1 MADRHN
7 RDLDRQ
13 PAPLPKPLPVPT
25 VDAHAHIEIVTNAA
39 LDSAEVLQ
47 VLDDA
52 KSVGVDRIVQ
62 VGYSAEQSKW
72 CVAAAEHFD
81 DRVLAAVALHPNE
94 APVVPDLDADLKIIE
109 ELASHPRVRAIGE
122 TGLDYFRTPP
132 ELRKRQQDSFKWH
145 IELAKKTKK
154 ALVIHD
160 RDSHDDVLSILLEVG
175 APEKTV
181 FHCFSGD
188 VEMAKTC
195 IERGYILSFAGT
207 MTFKNAPALR
217 EAVKLVPHDQL
228 LVETDSPFLCPMP
241 NRGALNTPA
250 QIPNTL
256 RVIADVRGISADY
269 LAAAISELM
278 ADPARLEKYG
288 KAGRL
293 RAQTHFGWDAVAAQ
307 TISLYR
313 SVIS

>member
-7 RDLDRQ
+7 RDIDREF
-13 PAPLPKPLPVPT
+13 APLPEPLPVP
-25 VDAHAHIEIVTNAA
+25 VADAHAHIEIVTNDAPNSDA
-39 LDSAEVLQ
+39 VRK
-47 VLDDA
+47 VLDEA

-62 VGYSAEQSKW
+62 VGYSAEQSEW
-72 CVAAAEHFD
+72 CAALAD
-81 DRVLAAVALHPNE
+81 LYPGRVLAAVALHPNE
-94 APVVPDLDADLKIIE
+94 APVVEDLAADMAIIE
-109 ELASHPRVRAIGE
+109 RLAHMPRVRAIGE

-132 ELRKRQQDSFKWH
+132 ELRGVQQDSFKWH
-145 IELAKKTKK
+145 IELAKKTNK

-160 RDSHDDVLSILLEVG
+160 RDSHDDVLSVLLEVG

-228 LVETDSPFLCPMP
+228 LVETDSPFLAPTP
-241 NRGALNTPA
+241 HRGMQNTPA
-250 QIPNTL
+250 QIPTIVRAMAAERGEDLAQLCDALSKNTE
-256 RVIADVRGISADY
+256 RV
-269 LAAAISELM
+269 
-278 ADPARLEKYG
+278 
-288 KAGRL
+288 
-293 RAQTHFGWDAVAAQ
+293 FGTFA
-307 TISLYR
+307 
-313 SVIS
+313 

>member
-7 RDLDRQ
+7 RDIDREQ
-13 PAPLPKPLPVPT
+13 APLPEALPVPT
-25 VDAHAHIEIVTNAA
+25 VDAHAHIEIVTNEAP
-39 LDSAEVLQ
+39 DSDAVRQ

-52 KSVGVDRIVQ
+52 KSVNVDRIVQ
-62 VGYSAEQSKW
+62 VGYSAEQSQW
-72 CVAAAEHFD
+72 CVDMANAFPG
-81 DRVLAAVALHPNE
+81 RVLAAVALHPNE
-94 APVVPDLDADLKIIE
+94 APVVEDLEADWAIIE
-109 ELASHPRVRAIGE
+109 KLAQVPRVRAIGE

-145 IELAKKTKK
+145 IDLAKRTNK

-160 RDSHDDVLSILLEVG
+160 RDSHEDVLSVLLEVG

-228 LVETDSPFLCPMP
+228 LVETDSPFLAPAP
-241 NRGALNTPA
+241 HRGALNTPA
-250 QIPNTL
+250 QIANIV
-256 RVIADVRGISADY
+256 RAMAAERNEDVAE
-269 LAAAISELM
+269 LATALSDNAERI
-278 ADPARLEKYG
+278 
-288 KAGRL
+288 
-293 RAQTHFGWDAVAAQ
+293 FGSFA
-307 TISLYR
+307 
-313 SVIS
+313 

>member
-7 RDLDRQ
+7 RDIDRPLA
-13 PAPLPKPLPVPT
+13 PAPKPLPVAT
-25 VDAHAHIEIVTNAA
+25 VDSHAHLEIVT
-39 LDSAEVLQ
+39 DSAPDSDAVKE

-52 KSVGVDRIVQ
+52 KAAGVDRIVQ

-72 CVAAAEHFD
+72 CVAAAEHFN

-94 APVVPDLDADLKIIE
+94 APIVADMEADLKIIE
-109 ELASHPRVRAIGE
+109 ELAAHSRVRAIGE

-145 IELAKKTKK
+145 IELAKKTNK
-154 ALVIHD
+154 ALIIHD

-188 VEMAKTC
+188 VAMAKTC
-195 IERGYILSFAGT
+195 IDRGYILSFAGT
-207 MTFKNAPALR
+207 LTFKNAPALR
-217 EAVKLVPHDQL
+217 EAVKLVPYEQL
-228 LVETDSPFLCPMP
+228 LVETDSPFLAPMP

-250 QIPNTL
+250 QIANIVRAMAEERNESVATL
-256 RVIADVRGISADY
+256 AQALSDNSERIFGSF
-269 LAAAISELM
+269 AAGSTL
-278 ADPARLEKYG
+278 
-288 KAGRL
+288 
-293 RAQTHFGWDAVAAQ
+293 
-307 TISLYR
+307 
-313 SVIS
+313 

>member
-7 RDLDRQ
+7 RDIDREQ
-13 PAPLPKPLPVPT
+13 APLPEPLPVPT
-25 VDAHAHIEIVTNAA
+25 VDAHAHIEIVTNEAP
-39 LDSAEVLQ
+39 DSDAVRQ

-52 KSVGVDRIVQ
+52 KSVNVDRIVQ
-62 VGYSAEQSKW
+62 VGYSAEQSQW
-72 CVAAAEHFD
+72 CVDMANAFPG
-81 DRVLAAVALHPNE
+81 RVLAAVALHPNE
-94 APVVPDLDADLKIIE
+94 APVVADLEADWAIIE
-109 ELASHPRVRAIGE
+109 KLAQEPRVRAIGE

-145 IELAKKTKK
+145 IDLAKRTNK

-160 RDSHDDVLSILLEVG
+160 SDSHDDVLSVLLEVG

-228 LVETDSPFLCPMP
+228 LVETDSPFLAPMP
-241 NRGALNTPA
+241 HRGALNTPA
-250 QIPNTL
+250 QIANIV
-256 RVIADVRGISADY
+256 RAMAAERNEDVAE
-269 LAAAISELM
+269 LATALSDNAERI
-278 ADPARLEKYG
+278 
-288 KAGRL
+288 
-293 RAQTHFGWDAVAAQ
+293 FGSFA
-307 TISLYR
+307 
-313 SVIS
+313 

>member
-7 RDLDRQ
+7 RDIDRKQ
-13 PAPLPKPLPVPT
+13 APLPEPLPVPT
-25 VDAHAHIEIVTNAA
+25 VDAHAHIEIVTNEAP
-39 LDSAEVLQ
+39 DSDAVRK

-52 KSVGVDRIVQ
+52 KSVNVDRIVQ
-62 VGYSAEQSKW
+62 VGYSAEQSQW
-72 CVAAAEHFD
+72 CVDMANAFPG
-81 DRVLAAVALHPNE
+81 RVLAAVALHPNE
-94 APVVPDLDADLKIIE
+94 APVVADLEADWAIIE
-109 ELASHPRVRAIGE
+109 KLAQEPRVRAIGE

-145 IELAKKTKK
+145 IDLAKRTKK

-160 RDSHDDVLSILLEVG
+160 RDSHEDVLSILLEVG

-217 EAVKLVPHDQL
+217 DAVKLVPHDQL
-228 LVETDSPFLCPMP
+228 LVETDSPFLAPAP
-241 NRGALNTPA
+241 HRGALNTPA
-250 QIPNTL
+250 QIANIV
-256 RVIADVRGISADY
+256 RAMAAERNEDVAE
-269 LAAAISELM
+269 LATALSNNAERI
-278 ADPARLEKYG
+278 
-288 KAGRL
+288 
-293 RAQTHFGWDAVAAQ
+293 FGSFA
-307 TISLYR
+307 
-313 SVIS
+313 